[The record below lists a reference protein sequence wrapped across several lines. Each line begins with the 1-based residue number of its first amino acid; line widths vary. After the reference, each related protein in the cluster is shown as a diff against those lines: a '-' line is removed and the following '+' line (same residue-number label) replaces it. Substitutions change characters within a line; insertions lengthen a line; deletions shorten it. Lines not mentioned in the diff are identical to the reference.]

1 MAALAEGLRE
11 AVGVRETVGQKVGEG
26 VGVAPAPPWSM
37 EGVLG
42 GDGEARGDP
51 VAPTQPMGGEGEGE
65 RERAL
70 LALVLSETV
79 VEGVPEW
86 EEERGGDS
94 VAVRERKGG
103 EGEAE
108 CEGVRLGVKEAE
120 GEAVLE

>member
-42 GDGEARGDP
+42 GDGEARGAP
-51 VAPTQPMGGEGEGE
+51 GAPTQPRGGEGEGE

-86 EEERGGDS
+86 E
-94 VAVRERKGG
+94 
-103 EGEAE
+103 AE
-108 CEGVRLGVKEAE
+108 CEGVRLGVKEAD